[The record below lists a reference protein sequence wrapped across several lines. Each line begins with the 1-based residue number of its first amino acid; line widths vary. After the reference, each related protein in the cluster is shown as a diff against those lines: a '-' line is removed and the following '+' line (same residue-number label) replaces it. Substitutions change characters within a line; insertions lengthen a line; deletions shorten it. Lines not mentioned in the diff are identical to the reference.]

1 MLAFLCVLKSGFS
14 RSLCLLALWFVGTL
28 GLPAQ
33 QARVELLSDRSAIV
47 PGEAFTLAV
56 RIELDPD
63 WHLYW
68 RNPGASGLPLELD
81 WSLPAGLLAGPIE
94 WPVPQK
100 IAVGG
105 LVNYVYK
112 QSAVYRIRMQS
123 SQDLAVGTQLPIRV
137 KAFWLMCKEL
147 CLPDEA
153 DLAIDLVVAATSQAS
168 PEAALIEATGQQ
180 LPLKSGV
187 DSIRV
192 TRDAGAIHLW
202 LEEGSSTAQWSD
214 GDYFFP
220 YTSEWIDP
228 NQPQSI
234 GEQGQRLSL
243 ALKTGITPPED
254 GRLQGVLLQAGQYC
268 EVDLPLASVPQ
279 LAQMRPSDVSTAAT
293 QVTNASFEQR
303 LLSWGLPGMLIL
315 AFLGGLILN
324 AMPCVLP
331 VLSLKVFSLLQ
342 HCGQSKRHVLGHGLA
357 YTLGVVLSFAF
368 LAAVLF
374 ILRALGEQVGWGFQL
389 QNPSFVALLA
399 LFFFGFALN
408 MLGVFELGSRLVGA
422 DSTFSQRSDWIGS
435 LGMGILAAVVGAPC
449 MGPLLASVSG
459 VAVQTSVVRGLL
471 LFATMGFGL
480 AAPFLC
486 LSIFPK
492 LVNLLPKPG
501 LWMESLK
508 QFMGFLL
515 VAAVLFLAWVLG
527 TQVGL
532 EAVTGLLLSLW
543 LLALAAWVYGR
554 WAAPVKSKRSRRL
567 ASACTFLLLV
577 LALWVVLAGVQ
588 PEESDHWQPWSED
601 AVQAALDQ
609 GRPIFIDFTASWC
622 VICQVNKKVALR
634 TEATQALFQEHQVAI
649 FEADWTARDPSI
661 SRALQAYGRSG
672 VPLYILQH
680 PGEAPQVLPQN
691 LTPSIIHAALQ
702 GK

>member
-1 MLAFLCVLKSGFS
+1 MATFLCVLKTGLS
-14 RSLCLLALWFVGTL
+14 RSLCLLGLWFFGAL
-28 GLPAQ
+28 CLPAQ

-68 RNPGASGLPLELD
+68 RNPGASGLPLELE
-81 WSLPAGLLAGPIE
+81 WNLPPGLQAGPIE
-94 WPVPQK
+94 WAVPQK
-100 IAVGG
+100 ISVGG

-112 QSAVYRIRMQS
+112 QSAVYLIRIQS
-123 SQDLAVGTQLPIRV
+123 SQELVTGTQLPIRV

-153 DLAIDLVVAATSQAS
+153 DLKIDLAVATMSQAS
-168 PEAALIEATGQQ
+168 PEAALIAESGRQ
-180 LPLKSGV
+180 LPLKSNL

-192 TRDAGAIHLW
+192 KSDAAAVHLW
-202 LEEGSSTAQWSD
+202 LGSGSSASHWSE

-220 YTSEWIDP
+220 YSSEWMDP

-234 GEQGQRLSL
+234 SEEAQRLSL
-243 ALKTGITPPED
+243 PLKTGLTLPED
-254 GRLQGVLLQAGQYC
+254 GRLQGVLLQAGEYRQ
-268 EVDLPLASVPQ
+268 VDLPLASVSQ
-279 LAQMRPSDVSTAAT
+279 LLQSQTTNAT
-293 QVTNASFEQR
+293 QANEGLEQS
-303 LLSWGLPGMLIL
+303 LLSWGLLGMLIL

-324 AMPCVLP
+324 VMPCVLP

-342 HCGQSKRHVLGHGLA
+342 HCGQSKRQVLVHGLA
-357 YTLGVVLSFAF
+357 YTLGVVLSFVF

-389 QNPSFVALLA
+389 QNPSFVTLLA

-408 MLGVFELGSRLVGA
+408 MLGVFEFGSRLVGA
-422 DSTFSQRSDWIGS
+422 DSKLSQRSDWIGS
-435 LGMGILAAVVGAPC
+435 LGMGVLAAVVGAPC

-459 VAVQTSVVRGLL
+459 VAVQTSVARGLL

-480 AAPFLC
+480 AAPFLF
-486 LSIFPK
+486 LSTFPK
-492 LVNLLPKPG
+492 LINFLPKPG
-501 LWMESLK
+501 VWMESLK

-515 VAAVLFLAWVLG
+515 LAAVLFLVWVLA

-532 EAVTGLLLSLW
+532 EAVISLLLALW
-543 LLALAAWVYGR
+543 LLALAAWLYGR
-554 WAAPVKSKRSRRL
+554 WAAPVKSQRSRRL
-567 ASACTFLLLV
+567 ASACSLLILIS
-577 LALWVVLAGVQ
+577 ALWSALAGVQ
-588 PEESDHWQPWSED
+588 AKKSDHWEPWSEV
-601 AVQAALDQ
+601 AVENALLE

-634 TEATQALFQEHQVAI
+634 TEATQALFEKANVAL
-649 FEADWTARDPSI
+649 FEADWTSRDPAI
-661 SRALQAYGRSG
+661 SRALEVYGRSG
-672 VPLYILQH
+672 VPLYILQF
-680 PGEAPQVLPQN
+680 PGEPAQILPQN
-691 LTPSIIHAALQ
+691 LTVGIIRAALQ
-702 GK
+702 VE